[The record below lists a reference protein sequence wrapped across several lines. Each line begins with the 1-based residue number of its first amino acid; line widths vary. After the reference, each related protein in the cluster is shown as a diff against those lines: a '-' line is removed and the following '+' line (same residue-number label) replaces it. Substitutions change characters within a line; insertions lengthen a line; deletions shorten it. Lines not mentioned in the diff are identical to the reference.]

1 MYIGRDV
8 LVVDL
13 FQSEVKVVLGG
24 ESVASAAIARLFVR
38 QHGDERTAEGEK
50 DLVRSSL
57 RLGDVRKGTHVPHT
71 MHLLEWNKYM
81 MTTTTVDVDGWWWW
95 WQRRRK
101 EKTTTPTTTTA
112 TTLTTTTTTNR
123 AAMTLTMMTVTRPG
137 LVDSVWS
144 TEPQVRP
151 ACTTLRSDQQ
161 VWLAGLTWRP
171 PTNADKF
178 WYLKV

>member
-24 ESVASAAIARLFVR
+24 ESVVPAAIARLFVR

-50 DLVRSSL
+50 YLVRSSL

-71 MHLLEWNKYM
+71 MHLLEWNENM
-81 MTTTTVDVDGWWWW
+81 MMTTTTTVDVDGWWWWW

-101 EKTTTPTTTTA
+101 EKTTTDDSESA
-112 TTLTTTTTTNR
+112 TTLTK
-123 AAMTLTMMTVTRPG
+123 MMTVTRPG
-137 LVDSVWS
+137 LGWICLIHRTPSPTRMSDHQVW
-144 TEPQVRP
+144 T
-151 ACTTLRSDQQ
+151 AGMTYRSD
-161 VWLAGLTWRP
+161 L
-171 PTNADKF
+171 NAPDQRGQF
-178 WYLKV
+178 WFLKV